1 MWEKHKPSNRSPSPI
16 EQNDKQNR
24 GTGVAK
30 QKQSQRHRG
39 KADLREADGARVW
52 KGGRGDTGR
61 GMARTSKASGPLM
74 QVLGS

>member
-1 MWEKHKPSNRSPSPI
+1 MEDKSTRREERKVCSMQK
-16 EQNDKQNR
+16 EQ
-24 GTGVAK
+24 
-30 QKQSQRHRG
+30 QSQRHRG